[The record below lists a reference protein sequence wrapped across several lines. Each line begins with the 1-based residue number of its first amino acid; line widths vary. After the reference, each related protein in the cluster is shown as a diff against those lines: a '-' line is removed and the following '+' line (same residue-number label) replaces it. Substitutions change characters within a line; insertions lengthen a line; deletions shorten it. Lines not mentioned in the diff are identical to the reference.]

1 MFPKT
6 ENNQSNRQNDTK
18 KLKLN
23 YVFFFRITTDLSYW
37 FQKGKVVSGQAGED
51 GDFIQ
56 LRVVQERVCIVE
68 ITILK

>member
-18 KLKLN
+18 KLKLI
-23 YVFFFRITTDLSYW
+23 YVFFRITTNLSYW
-37 FQKGKVVSGQAGED
+37 FQKGNVVSGQAGED

-68 ITILK
+68 TNILK